1 MGAQATLNP
10 VRLSVAPGGEAHAD
24 ISVKNI
30 GQVVD
35 AFTLQVLGDAA
46 GWTACEPRAISLL
59 PGQDG
64 TARIMIRPPL
74 SPDLPYGPVP
84 FAVRV
89 ASTEDPPGSVVEEG
103 LLDVGGMPQVTAD
116 LSPRTGRSRGMRA
129 SRHRIAVDN
138 YGNAPALIAL
148 AGTDDADTVEVTVR
162 PPELEVAPGG
172 AALADVRVRARRRF
186 WRGPAVTHRFQVTA
200 LPPGGDPIRTDGSLL
215 QEAALPSWLPKAIA
229 LTLAAAVAAA
239 ALWLAVLR
247 PAVQNAAASAGTAA
261 AQQAVHQAFP
271 SGLPTSGGSG
281 GGATPTPTPTPTP
294 TQASAPKHKAPAPV
308 PITQALST
316 ASPTVTAPP
325 KRTLAITDVV
335 FQNPAGDQGTLKVN
349 LSGQTL
355 FSEQLANFRDY
366 DLHFITPIT
375 VPAGQSLSLSVA
387 CSNSGGK
394 PCTPVVLLSGTQN
407 AG

>member
-10 VRLSVAPGGEAHAD
+10 VRLSVAPGGEARAD

-46 GWTACEPRAISLL
+46 GWAACEPRAISLL

-74 SPDLPYGPVP
+74 SPDLPSGPVP

-103 LLDVGGMPQVTAD
+103 LLDVGGIPQVTAD
-116 LSPRTGRSRGMRA
+116 LSPRTGRARGMRA

-172 AALADVRVRARRRF
+172 TALADVRVRARRRF
-186 WRGPAVTHRFQVTA
+186 WRGPALTHRFQVTA
-200 LPPGGDPIRTDGSLL
+200 LPPGSDPIRTDGSLL
-215 QEAALPSWLPKAIA
+215 QEAVLPPWLPKAIA
-229 LTLAAAVAAA
+229 LTLAAAVVAA

-247 PAVQNAAASAGTAA
+247 PAVQNAATSAGTAA

-271 SGLPTSGGSG
+271 SGVPSG
-281 GGATPTPTPTPTP
+281 GGGASASPSPTATPVPTP
-294 TQASAPKHKAPAPV
+294 SAAAQHQRSPV
-308 PITQALST
+308 PFSQTLTLS
-316 ASPTVTAPP
+316 SPSITAPP
-325 KRTLAITDVV
+325 RHALGITDVI
-335 FQNPAGDQGTLKVN
+335 FQNPAGDQGTLTI
-349 LSGQTL
+349 SRGGQTL
-355 FSEQLANFRDY
+355 FAEQLADFRDY
-366 DLHFITPIT
+366 DQHFVSPIS
-375 VPAGQSLSLSVA
+375 VPPGQSLTLTVN
-387 CSNSGGK
+387 CTNTGGRQ
-394 PCTPVVLLSGTQN
+394 CTPVVLLSGTQ
-407 AG
+407 G